1 MSATSTAQPVS
12 HALLEAA
19 PVALADWY
27 ATPMTARQAEALQE
41 AARREIQRRLRDG
54 TSGFQPGVLLMI
66 CRWWQQA
73 DVHGTFEELLHVAAP
88 GHERAL
94 LHLAYGELL
103 VSRRLAA
110 ARAQLT
116 AGFRHAAALLGSA
129 EYFRLLR
136 RHEMLGMLVLGNT
149 PGPACDLPE
158 LLAEA
163 AVIERLQRGRR
174 PVAYDTGH
182 RDTLG

>member
-1 MSATSTAQPVS
+1 MTPRQAE
-12 HALLEAA
+12 ALLEAA
-19 PVALADWY
+19 
-27 ATPMTARQAEALQE
+27 Q
-41 AARREIQRRLRDG
+41 REIQRRLRAG
-54 TSGFQPGVLLMI
+54 MPGFQPGVLVMI
-66 CRWWQQA
+66 CRWWLQA
-73 DVHGTFEELLHVAAP
+73 DVHGSFEELLHVAAS

-94 LHLAYGELL
+94 LQLVYGELL

-110 ARAQLT
+110 ARTQLN

-136 RHEMLGMLVLGNT
+136 RHEMLDMLVLGNT

-174 PVAYDTGH
+174 PAMHGSGHHDTVG
-182 RDTLG
+182 